1 MSQDNVI
8 YIGRKPAMTYVMAVI
23 ATMNNQDNEVILKA
37 RGRAISTAVDV
48 AEICRTRY
56 FNDIGKPKIEIGTEE
71 LENQYGGTRNVS
83 TISIVMKKAIMNNL
97 ESQDTQEKETSLDMI
112 SGVGEVTAKKL
123 MEVGYIS
130 IDKVAEANVNELAE
144 KTGISVK
151 IIEKIIESAKKIN
164 S

>member
-23 ATMNNQDNEVILKA
+23 STMNKQDDEVILKA

-56 FNDIGKPKIEIGTEE
+56 LNDIGKPMIEIGTEE

-83 TISIVMKKAIMNNL
+83 TISITMKRANLNNL
-97 ESQDTQEKETSLDMI
+97 KPQESQEIETSLDMI
-112 SGVGEVTAKKL
+112 SGVGEATAKKL
-123 MEVGYIS
+123 MDAGYKS

-144 KTGISVK
+144 KTGISEK
-151 IIEKIIESAKKIN
+151 IIEKIVESAKKIK